1 MAKAS
6 EKNLT
11 GRSIAGG
18 ADNSQK
24 PAHKRTS
31 AAAMMESV
39 FACKWSARILSL
51 IRDGVNRPGAITRGL
66 DGLTTKVLNECLRRL
81 IGLGLLERMSYP
93 EIPPRVEYKLTKLG
107 ERFVIILDAVEELQL
122 EIEMQ
127 GGNQSPKN
135 TDVSAR

>member
-1 MAKAS
+1 MTKAS
-6 EKNLT
+6 EKILT

-18 ADNSQK
+18 ADNHQK
-24 PAHKRTS
+24 AVRKRTS

-51 IRDGVNRPGAITRGL
+51 IRDGVNRPRAITRGL

-81 IGLGLLERMSYP
+81 IGFGLLERMSYP
-93 EIPPRVEYKLTKLG
+93 EIPPRVEYKLTKFG

-122 EIEMQ
+122 EIDRQ
-127 GGNQSPKN
+127 DRNQSPKN
-135 TDVSAR
+135 TDISAR

>member
-6 EKNLT
+6 EKKLT

-18 ADNSQK
+18 AGNHQK
-24 PAHKRTS
+24 PAGKRSS

-39 FACKWSARILSL
+39 FACKWSARVLSL

-81 IGLGLLERMSYP
+81 IGFGLLERVSYP
-93 EIPPRVEYKLTKLG
+93 EIPPRVEYKLTTLG
-107 ERFVIILDAVEELQL
+107 ERFVFILDLVEELQH
-122 EIEMQ
+122 EIDMR
-127 GGNQSPKN
+127 NKN
-135 TDVSAR
+135 LPGKRH

>member
-6 EKNLT
+6 EKKLT

-18 ADNSQK
+18 ADNHQK
-24 PAHKRTS
+24 HAHKRTS

-66 DGLTTKVLNECLRRL
+66 DGLTNKVLNECLRRL
-81 IGLGLLERMSYP
+81 IGFGLLERMSYP
-93 EIPPRVEYKLTKLG
+93 EIPPRA
-107 ERFVIILDAVEELQL
+107 LDAGIDTLY
-122 EIEMQ
+122 
-127 GGNQSPKN
+127 GGFA
-135 TDVSAR
+135 VSAPFQYVVVICHQKAMQVNLE

>member
-6 EKNLT
+6 EKFLT
-11 GRSIAGG
+11 GRSIADG
-18 ADNSQK
+18 ADSHQK

-39 FACKWSARILSL
+39 YACKWSARILSL
-51 IRDGVNRPGAITRGL
+51 IRDGVNRPGAITHAL

-81 IGLGLLERMSYP
+81 IGLGLLERISYP

-107 ERFVIILDAVEELQL
+107 KRFVFIVDEVEELQL
-122 EIEMQ
+122 EIDTREL
-127 GGNQSPKN
+127 
-135 TDVSAR
+135 

>member
-6 EKNLT
+6 EKILT
-11 GRSIAGG
+11 ARSIEGG
-18 ADNSQK
+18 ADNHQK
-24 PAHKRTS
+24 PVHKRTF

-66 DGLTTKVLNECLRRL
+66 EGLTTKVLNQCLRRL
-81 IGLGLLERMSYP
+81 IGFGLLERVSYP

-122 EIEMQ
+122 EIDMQ
-127 GGNQSPKN
+127 DRDQSLSG
-135 TDVSAR
+135 V